1 MAQITVVGNLT
12 GTPKLKFTSQGQAVA
27 SFTVA
32 ENHRRKDQS
41 GNWVDDEPTFYQ
53 CSAWREMAE
62 NIADSLAKGMRVV
75 VTGKLQARSYQTRD
89 TGETRQ
95 SLEIQV
101 DEIGPSLR
109 YAKAQVTRNERQ
121 GGGQNPAA
129 RAADQWSQHV
139 NPTAGITQAAPNSAP
154 ALGHSEPP
162 F

>member
-1 MAQITVVGNLT
+1 MATITIAGNLT
-12 GTPKLKFTSQGQAVA
+12 GNPELKFTSQGQAVA

-41 GNWVDDEPTFYQ
+41 GQWVDDEPTFYR
-53 CSAWREMAE
+53 CTAWRELAE
-62 NIADSLAKGMRVV
+62 NCAGSLGKGDRVV
-75 VTGKLQARSYQTRD
+75 VSGRLQAREYQTKM
-89 TGETRQ
+89 GETRQ

-121 GGGQNPAA
+121 GGPQ
-129 RAADQWSQHV
+129 SM
-139 NPTAGITQAAPNSAP
+139 AAPN
-154 ALGHSEPP
+154 GGQWGGQEPP